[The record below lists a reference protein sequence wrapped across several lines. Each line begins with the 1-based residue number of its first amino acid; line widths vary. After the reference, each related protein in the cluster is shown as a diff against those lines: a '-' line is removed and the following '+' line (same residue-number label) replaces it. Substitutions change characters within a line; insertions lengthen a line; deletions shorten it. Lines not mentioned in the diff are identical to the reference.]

1 MFTNENRNQFK
12 NCCLQHKET
21 KLNAGKGQSLQ
32 SSSSDI
38 NRLVMNKIYCNLA
51 NHRIIPSRKSVL
63 YITLQP

>member
-38 NRLVMNKIYCNLA
+38 NKLVMNKIYCNSA
-51 NHRIIPSRKSVL
+51 HHRIIPSGKSAL
-63 YITLQP
+63 YITVQP